1 MTDARSSILQKLKA
15 QESDSYTKPASV
27 RPQFVQQS
35 DSLTQLL
42 KQKLEAVQSSVD
54 IVSSV
59 GQTGQS
65 IVNFLN
71 AHDCSMDV
79 GIVPGTDVE
88 SLSLDQGLQFFECED
103 FASCHTV
110 ITRAPFGIA
119 ETGTVV
125 MPSSLQ
131 RPTLANFLP
140 DNCIVLLNEYD
151 ILPYIED
158 ALLAVQK
165 SDAGMPR
172 ALNLIS
178 GPSKTADIEQTLVYG
193 AHGPI
198 QLHVIIRAISAGE

>member
-1 MTDARSSILQKLKA
+1 MTDARSAILQKLGSLKSGA
-15 QESDSYTKPASV
+15 HTKPAHV
-27 RPQFVQQS
+27 LPEFVQQS
-35 DSLTQLL
+35 DNLTQLL
-42 KQKLEAVQSSVD
+42 KRKLEAVQSSVD
-54 IVSSV
+54 IVHSV
-59 GQTGQS
+59 EETGQS
-65 IVNFLN
+65 IVEFLN
-71 AHDCSMDV
+71 AHHCSMEV
-79 GIVPGTDVE
+79 GTLPGTDVE
-88 SLSLDQGLQFFECED
+88 SLSLDQSLQFFPCEN
-103 FASCHTV
+103 FADCHTI
-110 ITRAPFGIA
+110 ITQAPFGIA

-125 MPSSLQ
+125 MPSSIQ

-140 DNCIVLLNEYD
+140 DNCIVLLNESD

-198 QLHVIIRAISAGE
+198 QLHVIIRANSASG

>member
-1 MTDARSSILQKLKA
+1 MTDARSAILQKSGALINGR
-15 QESDSYTKPASV
+15 YTKPAPV
-27 RPQFVQQS
+27 LPEFVQQS
-35 DSLTQLL
+35 DSMTQLL
-42 KQKLEAVQSSVD
+42 KRKLEAVQSSVD
-54 IVSSV
+54 IVHSV
-59 GQTGQS
+59 EETGQS
-65 IVNFLN
+65 IVDFLN
-71 AHDCSMDV
+71 THHCSMEV
-79 GIVPGTDVE
+79 GTLPGTDLE
-88 SLSLDQGLQFFECED
+88 SLSLDQGLQFFSCEN
-103 FASCHTV
+103 FADCHTV

-125 MPSSLQ
+125 MPSSIQ

-140 DNCIVLLNEYD
+140 DNCIVLLNESD

-198 QLHVIIRAISAGE
+198 QLHVIIRANSASG

>member
-1 MTDARSSILQKLKA
+1 MTDARANILKKLKA
-15 QESDSYTKPASV
+15 LKSEPYARPASV
-27 RPQFVQQS
+27 LPEFVQQS

-42 KQKLEAVQSSVD
+42 KRKLEAVQSSVD
-54 IVSSV
+54 IVHSV
-59 GQTGQS
+59 GQTGHS
-65 IVNFLN
+65 IVKFLK
-71 AHDCSMDV
+71 AHHCSMDV
-79 GIVPGTDVE
+79 GVITGTEVE
-88 SLSLDQGLQFFECED
+88 LLSLDQGLQFFPCEN
-103 FASCHTV
+103 FAECHTV
-110 ITRAPFGIA
+110 VTRASFGIA

-125 MPSSLQ
+125 LPSSLQ
-131 RPTLANFLP
+131 QPTLANFLP
-140 DNCIVLLNEYD
+140 DNCIVLLNEAD

-198 QLHVIIRAISAGE
+198 QLHVIILADAAGE

>member
-1 MTDARSSILQKLKA
+1 MTDARANILQKLKGL
-15 QESDSYTKPASV
+15 ESGPYTTPV
-27 RPQFVQQS
+27 PVLPEFVQQS

-42 KQKLEAVQSSVD
+42 KRKLEAVKSSVD
-54 IVSSV
+54 IVDSI

-65 IVNFLN
+65 IVNFLK
-71 AHDCSMDV
+71 AHHCSMEV
-79 GIVPGTDVE
+79 GVIPGAEVE
-88 SLSLDQGLQFFECED
+88 SLSLGQDLQFFPCEG
-103 FASCHTV
+103 FAECHT
-110 ITRAPFGIA
+110 ILTRAPFGIA

-125 MPSSLQ
+125 LPSSLQ

-140 DNCIVLLNEYD
+140 DNCIVLLNETD
-151 ILPYIED
+151 ILPYLED
-158 ALLAVQK
+158 ALLAVQT

-198 QLHVIIRAISAGE
+198 QLHVIIRADTVSE

>member
-1 MTDARSSILQKLKA
+1 MTDARSNILLKLKA
-15 QESDSYTKPASV
+15 VAHDTFSKPAPILPEFV
-27 RPQFVQQS
+27 RQS
-35 DSLTQLL
+35 DSLAQLL
-42 KQKLEAVQSSVD
+42 KRKLEAVQSSVD
-54 IVSSV
+54 IVHSV
-59 GQTGQS
+59 EQTGQS
-65 IVNFLN
+65 IVSFLR
-71 AHDCSMDV
+71 AHHCSMDIGV
-79 GIVPGTDVE
+79 LPGTDVKK
-88 SLSLDQGLQFFECED
+88 LSLDQGVQFFSCKD
-103 FASCHTV
+103 FSDCHTV

-125 MPSSLQ
+125 MPSSFQ

-140 DNCIVLLNEYD
+140 DNCIVLLNESN

-198 QLHVIIRAISAGE
+198 QLHVIINADAESE